1 MRLIKEQRTTPH
13 DLGEYRAGLG
23 RIALSELYPR
33 VRVTF
38 DWQVE
43 AFYSFVIEIPGEPW
57 FRVSFD
63 PREMM
68 ALRGRDDAWKAAF
81 VRKSRSPKIGKLIHN
96 GHPTQRF

>member
-1 MRLIKEQRTTPH
+1 VRLIKDQRTSPH
-13 DLGEYRAGLG
+13 GVGEHRAELG
-23 RIALSELYPR
+23 RIALSGLYPH

-63 PREMM
+63 PQDVM
-68 ALRGRDDAWKAAF
+68 ALRGRDEAWKAAF
-81 VRKSRSPKIGKLIHN
+81 VRKVDHRRLAS
-96 GHPTQRF
+96 

>member
-1 MRLIKEQRTTPH
+1 V
-13 DLGEYRAGLG
+13 GEYRAELG

-43 AFYSFVIEIPGEPW
+43 AFFSFVFEIPEESW

-63 PREMM
+63 PQDVI
-68 ALRGRDDAWKAAF
+68 ALRGRDEAWKAAF
-81 VRKSRSPKIGKLIHN
+81 VRKVDRRRLAS
-96 GHPTQRF
+96 